1 MTEKEIN
8 QNLKRLEIINNLNLR
23 ILKITQKIHD
33 DHHEL
38 SKYLEEMPITIPDEK
53 DPELNITTLQNY
65 YESLNSL
72 LTKYEL
78 EHPKK

>member
-1 MTEKEIN
+1 MTKNELN
-8 QNLKRLEIINNLNLR
+8 QNIKNSEIINSLNLR
-23 ILKITQKIHD
+23 ILKITQKIHE

-38 SKYLEEMPITIPDEK
+38 SKYLEELPVTIPDEK
-53 DPELNITTLQNY
+53 DPALNIRTLQNY

>member
-1 MTEKEIN
+1 MNKNEIN
-8 QNLKRLEIINNLNLR
+8 RDYTQFEIENNLNLR
-23 ILKITQKIHD
+23 ILKITQLIHSA
-33 DHHEL
+33 HPEL
-38 SKYLEEMPITIPDEK
+38 SKYLEEMPVTIPDEK
-53 DPELNITTLQNY
+53 KPELNIKSLQNY